1 MQQRIKLDPVAYA
14 LLCGVI
20 GLQLYATFLRTT
32 DADSVIEASDRAY
45 QSAVFNDGD
54 SKGVMHQVFR
64 HNELDRDLL
73 KAILYRCR

>member
-20 GLQLYATFLRTT
+20 GLQLYATFLRSSN
-32 DADSVIEASDRAY
+32 ADEIIEASDREY
-45 QSAVFNDGD
+45 QSSVFNDAD

-64 HNELDRDLL
+64 QNEVDRDLL
-73 KAILYRCR
+73 KAILYRCH